1 MNKAQLLAELSQHT
15 FVALKP
21 SPIEGI
27 GVFAIADIKEG
38 QSGLFSKDKSEWIA
52 VTKAEVEALPPH
64 SRFLVENHCLYDDA
78 HYFIPEYGF
87 KMIDLVVYLN
97 HSDDPNVRSINEG
110 EDFVALR
117 QIKAGEELLINY
129 GEIVDE

>member
-1 MNKAQLLAELSQHT
+1 MNKAALLNELMNNT
-15 FVALKP
+15 FVMLKP
-21 SPIEGI
+21 SPVQGI
-27 GVFAIADIKEG
+27 GVFAIADICKG
-38 QSGLFSKDKSEWIA
+38 QRNIFSNDKSEWIP
-52 VTKAEVEALPPH
+52 VSKAEVAVLPEH
-64 SRFLVENHCLYDDA
+64 SRAVVENYCLYDEDN
-78 HYFIPEYGF
+78 YFIPEYGF

-97 HSDDPNVRSINEG
+97 HSDEPNVRSINEG

>member
-1 MNKAQLLAELSQHT
+1 MTKAQLLAELSQNT

-21 SPIEGI
+21 SPVEGI

-64 SRFLVENHCLYDDA
+64 SRFLVENHCLYDDE

-97 HSDDPNVRSINEG
+97 HSDEPNVRSINEG
-110 EDFVALR
+110 EDFIALR
-117 QIKAGEELLINY
+117 EIKAGEELLINY

>member
-1 MNKAQLLAELSQHT
+1 MNKAQLLAELAQNT

-21 SPIEGI
+21 SLIEGI

-64 SRFLVENHCLYDDA
+64 SRFLVENHCLYDDE

-97 HSDDPNVRSINEG
+97 HSDEPNVRSINEG

-117 QIKAGEELLINY
+117 QIKAGDELLINY
-129 GEIVDE
+129 GEIVDV

>member
-1 MNKAQLLAELSQHT
+1 MTKAELLTELAQHT

-27 GVFAIADIKEG
+27 GVFAITDIKEG
-38 QSGLFSKDKSEWIA
+38 QTGIFSKDKSEWIA
-52 VTKAEVEALPPH
+52 VTKAEVETLPAH
-64 SRFLVENHCLYDDA
+64 SRFLVENHCLYDDE

-117 QIKAGEELLINY
+117 DIKAGEELLINY

>member
-1 MNKAQLLAELSQHT
+1 MNKAQLLAELAQNT

-21 SPIEGI
+21 SLIEGI

-64 SRFLVENHCLYDDA
+64 SRFLVENHCLYDDE

-97 HSDDPNVRSINEG
+97 HSDEPNVRSINEG

>member
-1 MNKAQLLAELSQHT
+1 MTKAQLLAELSQNT

-64 SRFLVENHCLYDDA
+64 SRFLVENHCLYDDE

-97 HSDDPNVRSINEG
+97 HSDEPNVRSINDG
-110 EDFVALR
+110 EDFIALR
-117 QIKAGEELLINY
+117 EIKAGEELLIDY
-129 GEIVDE
+129 GEIVND

>member
-1 MNKAQLLAELSQHT
+1 MTKAQLLAELSQNT

-21 SPIEGI
+21 SPVEGI

-64 SRFLVENHCLYDDA
+64 SRFLVENHCLYDDE

-97 HSDDPNVRSINEG
+97 HSDEPNVRSINDG
-110 EDFVALR
+110 EDFIALR
-117 QIKAGEELLINY
+117 EIKAGEELLIDY
-129 GEIVDE
+129 GEIVND

>member
-1 MNKAQLLAELSQHT
+1 MNKAQLLAELAQNT

-64 SRFLVENHCLYDDA
+64 SRFLVENHCLYDDE

-97 HSDDPNVRSINEG
+97 HSDEPNVRSINEG

>member
-1 MNKAQLLAELSQHT
+1 MTKAQLLAELSQNT

-64 SRFLVENHCLYDDA
+64 SRFLVENHCLYDDE

-97 HSDDPNVRSINEG
+97 HSDEPNVRSINDG
-110 EDFVALR
+110 EDFIALR
-117 QIKAGEELLINY
+117 EIKAGEELLIDY
-129 GEIVDE
+129 GEIVNE

>member
-1 MNKAQLLAELSQHT
+1 MTKAQLLAELSQNT

-21 SPIEGI
+21 SPVEGI

-64 SRFLVENHCLYDDA
+64 SRFLVENHCLYDDE

-117 QIKAGEELLINY
+117 DIKAGEELLINY

>member
-1 MNKAQLLAELSQHT
+1 MTKAQLLAELSQNT

-21 SPIEGI
+21 SPVEGI

-64 SRFLVENHCLYDDA
+64 SRFLVENHCLYDDE

-97 HSDDPNVRSINEG
+97 HSDEPNVRSINDG
-110 EDFVALR
+110 EDFIALR
-117 QIKAGEELLINY
+117 EIKAGEELLIDY
-129 GEIVDE
+129 GEIVNE

>member
-1 MNKAQLLAELSQHT
+1 MTKAELLTELAQHT

-27 GVFAIADIKEG
+27 GVFAITDIKEG
-38 QSGLFSKDKSEWIA
+38 QTGIFSKDKSEWIA
-52 VTKAEVEALPPH
+52 VTKAEVEALPAH
-64 SRFLVENHCLYDDA
+64 SRFLVENHCLYDDE

-117 QIKAGEELLINY
+117 DIKAGEELLINY